1 MEISQPFANLSEK
14 LEGIKGLRSDGT
26 YTAYPDNIG
35 VWTLGYGH
43 ALVDATGHH
52 IKTGEANVA
61 ARCLAA
67 IRALGYGADSLTMAQ
82 VLDLKRRDF
91 SGFART
97 VSPLL
102 RTTTTQ
108 AQFDAL
114 VDFAYNVGS
123 AGFAG
128 STLLR
133 MHQAGAALGTTNLSV
148 IAANSRAKAGIG
160 NIGAAFAAWSNA
172 DHQWSLGVFHRR
184 MLEFLIY
191 SGMDYNQAYSTAFA
205 FRG

>member
-1 MEISQPFANLSEK
+1 MEPSQQFADLSK
-14 LEGIKGLRSDGT
+14 VLEGIKGQTANGT

-43 ALVDATGHH
+43 ALVDAQGRH

-61 ARCLAA
+61 ARCQASIL
-67 IRALGYGADSLTMAQ
+67 ALGYGASTLTMAQ

-91 SGFART
+91 STFARAVT
-97 VSPLL
+97 PLL
-102 RTTTTQ
+102 RADTPQ
-108 AQFDAL
+108 NQFDAL
-114 VDFAYNVGS
+114 VDFSYNVGS

-133 MHQAGAALGTTNLSV
+133 MHNAGAALGTTNLAV

>member
-1 MEISQPFANLSEK
+1 MEISQAFANLSKK
-14 LEGIKGLRSDGT
+14 LEGIKGLTATGR

-43 ALVDATGHH
+43 ALVDAQGHH

-61 ARCLAA
+61 ARCTAA
-67 IRALGYGADSLTMAQ
+67 IQALGYGAATLSMDQ
-82 VLDLKRRDF
+82 VLELKRKDF
-91 SGFART
+91 SAFAAR

-102 RTTTTQ
+102 RANTSQ
-108 AQFDAL
+108 NQFDAL

-123 AGFAG
+123 EGFAG

-133 MHQAGAALGTTNLSV
+133 MHQAGAAAGTTNLSV
-148 IAANSRAKAGIG
+148 IAANSRAKGGIG

-191 SGMDYNQAYSTAFA
+191 TGMDYDQAYSTAFA